1 MSYATMDTV
10 PTQTAGVSEL
20 LASDWNTYVKDNFDS
35 IKYGHVVCTSGSRPT
50 GVAEG
55 TMIYETDTNKS
66 LVYNGTS
73 WVEVLD
79 LDRAGALPETSPG
92 HLVVADDTAKAA
104 LTPSEGMMVYQSD
117 NNKVFVYSGSAWVE
131 VADIDG
137 PPVPSAVGLVAAFG
151 SNVLFSNVS
160 SFSLFGLSALRTTFV
175 KQHTDSAVLATMSS
189 NFWLTSGNKQG
200 FKLGM
205 YNPTSGS
212 AHVASAMCQTAT
224 SEQMISG
231 SNVIWSG
238 LAAGSYTVEPAFG
251 GYSASNQVYFYNGGG
266 GLAVDSSFMS
276 YSLVEVR
283 V

>member
-1 MSYATMDTV
+1 MDTV

-35 IKYGHVVCTSGSRPT
+35 IKYGHVVVSNEAGRPSGT
-50 GVAEG
+50 LEG
-55 TMIYETDTNKS
+55 TMIYQSDVNKFF
-66 LVYNGTS
+66 VRFGGA

-79 LDRAGALPETSPG
+79 LDREGALPETSPG

-137 PPVPSAVGLVAAFG
+137 PPVPSAVGLVTAFG
-151 SNVLFSNVS
+151 TTVNFSNVS

-175 KQHTDSAVLATMSS
+175 KQHTASAVLATMSS

-212 AHVASAMCQTAT
+212 AHVASAMCQVAVT
-224 SEQMISG
+224 EQMISG
-231 SNVIWSG
+231 SSVIWSG

-251 GYSASNQVYFYNGGG
+251 AYSAANQVSFYNGGG
-266 GLAVDSSFMS
+266 GSAVDSSFMS